1 MSTIESVISREGE
14 GDNTPRKSPVPVLGE
29 GFTEKTATG
38 AFQSNED
45 DTDLSQAEVGEKDP
59 KTGKRKF
66 WNFGK
71 KKDSKLV
78 KKSDTDK
85 SMPSSLRSISPMAS
99 LGQSA
104 ASPQLQQA
112 FVPSSPGQNGRS
124 SSPGLISPASS
135 QIFERNV
142 QEDVAVTATASP
154 AIPSHINTENHIP
167 PVLDASSMAI
177 TDDHLTPD
185 TVEIVTHAA
194 HQPASMTVTGAA
206 QPAETPLSPPSD
218 DASHYPVDNED
229 TASTYGALDSADVR
243 RLSFISFAD
252 VVHAEQAATDH
263 GSMRDSLLI
272 SGASSVISPMPGP
285 RSPSPIRSPVSPP
298 LSSSMSGS
306 PNLKGVESSP
316 GRSAKAIPG
325 SPRIGQTSS
334 SPNVSGE
341 LAIETM
347 RQALR
352 KTGSGDLSG
361 YRGSVSGFGD
371 DGSGELQPLK

>member
-1 MSTIESVISREGE
+1 MSTIESVISRDGE

-29 GFTEKTATG
+29 GFTEKTPTG
-38 AFQSNED
+38 ASQSTED
-45 DTDLSQAEVGEKDP
+45 DEPSQEEAVEKDL

-71 KKDSKLV
+71 KKDIKSV
-78 KKSDTDK
+78 KKTDTNK
-85 SMPSSLRSISPMAS
+85 SMPPSLRSISPMAS
-99 LGQSA
+99 PGQRAS
-104 ASPQLQQA
+104 SPQLQQA
-112 FVPSSPGQNGRS
+112 FVPASPGRNARS

-154 AIPSHINTENHIP
+154 AIPSHITTENHIP

-194 HQPASMTVTGAA
+194 HQPAAVTVTGAA
-206 QPAETPLSPPSD
+206 QPSETPLSPLSD
-218 DASHYPVDNED
+218 DGSHYPADEED
-229 TASTYGALDSADVR
+229 KASTYGALDSADVR

-263 GSMRDSLLI
+263 GSVRDSLLI
-272 SGASSVISPMPGP
+272 SGASSVISPVPGP
-285 RSPSPIRSPVSPP
+285 RSPSPIRSPISPP

-306 PNLKGVESSP
+306 PKLTGVESSP

-325 SPRIGQTSS
+325 SPRIGQTGSP
-334 SPNVSGE
+334 PNVSGE

-347 RQALR
+347 RSALR

-361 YRGSVSGFGD
+361 ARGSVGGLETD
-371 DGSGELQPLK
+371 ASGELNTLK